1 MYYKARYY
9 DARIGRFLQQDSM
22 AFPNQVNGMNRM
34 MYVEGNPVSF
44 NDPTGHC
51 PGECNYE
58 NALVFSIFFLLYQG
72 KTTLSFPNPTS
83 HQYSGSGNTD
93 FKIFNKL
100 FNKDPNQRGNA
111 YFVFGIT
118 FAFLEEVLKFSP
130 DQIGFA
136 FAFILL
142 NANAFRVK
150 PKRKMDEV
158 SQRHDDSAPT
168 GLGDFGNSSDDRYH
182 ATGGGGFVRGGL
194 GSLSSIGKWNAGD
207 VAAFGVGV
215 PLYSTYAGFRGSMY
229 NIKTMNIKNTHQKLP
244 DAIGNS
250 AVVMG
255 MLSGNPY
262 LMAASVVGASLIGRS
277 PLRNWEKRFKF
288 KNKPSVSFF

>member
-1 MYYKARYY
+1 VRLLAYDSKRSACLTLALCSNMAGNLPVEGKHEAYY
-9 DARIGRFLQQDSM
+9 DSKIGRFLQQDSM

-34 MYVEGNPVSF
+34 MYVEGNPVKY

-93 FKIFNKL
+93 FKFLNKL

-111 YFVFGIT
+111 YFVLGIT

-130 DQIGFA
+130 EQIGFA

-150 PKRKMDEV
+150 PK
-158 SQRHDDSAPT
+158 
-168 GLGDFGNSSDDRYH
+168 
-182 ATGGGGFVRGGL
+182 
-194 GSLSSIGKWNAGD
+194 
-207 VAAFGVGV
+207 
-215 PLYSTYAGFRGSMY
+215 
-229 NIKTMNIKNTHQKLP
+229 
-244 DAIGNS
+244 
-250 AVVMG
+250 
-255 MLSGNPY
+255 
-262 LMAASVVGASLIGRS
+262 
-277 PLRNWEKRFKF
+277 
-288 KNKPSVSFF
+288 